1 MASVHSL
8 PQSSRIQLYR
18 TKLSRQFEGL
28 ESNAL
33 GDNPSPVLDDYLDC
47 LEFQLFARQPNISQI
62 QEMLLEL
69 ACMIRNCAN
78 LQADDYPRFLERLT
92 SLYARGVAQGRV
104 EALTQTA
111 ADYADVIEAA
121 SRAYPDFDYSAAL
134 GQLLCYMGQLYHTR
148 RGSWQTIYDHIASM
162 PESLAAVRYLNET
175 FFNEIRQWAEEGV
188 GNLFQIRRDTQ
199 ERANE
204 LERTVARLTAQAGQ
218 LRRRRRATQGD
229 PRVIPLGD
237 ARTLR
242 EIRETESRLQF
253 ARHELG
259 IKQELVTLIDQNIDE
274 FEEKLGRVR
283 RTYTLRLIHST

>member
-283 RTYTLRLIHST
+283 RTYTLRLIHSA

>member
-259 IKQELVTLIDQNIDE
+259 IKQELVALIDQNIDE